1 MHEVGDWFTMK
12 KIKDLFKGLP
22 LQFITWLLL
31 LFILYFVMILQTNAA
46 TINSF
51 SVNNDGINN
60 YYDIVKYQSS
70 DMLKIQTFGAMNTN
84 YNISYVQH
92 QYNFKSTIN
101 SNYYD
106 LKINFTNSNFKA
118 SAIQDVKIVGYNSKP
133 TNNEYN
139 SNLGSTLNLV
149 YVKNNNTSDSTNS
162 ITIRFLNQL
171 ATSFSYIQ
179 VFVKLDYRVMNT
191 GLSSFD
197 LKSIDSDQAIK
208 DLQENQNTNRD
219 LIINNIT
226 NSIDNSLNNCTQNL
240 LNGNN
245 LNFDGSYV
253 INGTFDKVTFIN
265 LGSITFDPGNYTLF
279 LKNNNNYNITL
290 NIDNDRTLDTV
301 KLRNINFT
309 SSLTSGISL
318 RIASGTY
325 NNLVV
330 YPSVMTGHTNNY
342 AKPNDK
348 FCTSKIDDI
357 TDSINSEDNDTT
369 SKKCGVIC
377 KLKGIF
383 TGITELPGKIAN
395 LIKGLFV
402 PDNFDFINDFKDVI
416 ISKLGILVQVPDMLL
431 TFLNDILNKEYT
443 NQCFKMPKMEFWG
456 YSFWNEMNFCI
467 QDSFYYKII
476 KDYRWMTNIV
486 PVFGVLF
493 YSYRTYK
500 KFFGESD
507 TE

>member
-1 MHEVGDWFTMK
+1 MNEDRYCLTFMVWFLLGFFLL
-12 KIKDLFKGLP
+12 IFSLFSI
-22 LQFITWLLL
+22 FD
-31 LFILYFVMILQTNAA
+31 VSAS

-51 SVNNDGINN
+51 SVNNDGTNN

-133 TNNEYN
+133 TSNEYN

-171 ATSFSYIQ
+171 ATSFSYFQ

-197 LKSIDSDQAIK
+197 LESIDSEQAIK

-226 NSIDNSLNNCTQNL
+226 NSIDNSLNNCTENL
-240 LNGNN
+240 LNSTN
-245 LNFDGSYV
+245 LNSDGSYT
-253 INGTFDKVTFIN
+253 INGTFASAKFLSI
-265 LGSITFDPGNYTLF
+265 GSITLNPGEYTSYI
-279 LKNNNNYNITL
+279 NTINSNITFVL
-290 NIDNDRTLDTV
+290 DERRDLDTSSI
-301 KLRNINFT
+301 KQFTLT
-309 SSLTSGISL
+309 SSLTTNLYI
-318 RIASGTY
+318 RVNSGTY
-325 NNLVV
+325 DNVKVFPGLL
-330 YPSVMTGHTNNY
+330 TGFTNNY
-342 AKPNDK
+342 VKPGEK
-348 FCTSKIDDI
+348 TCTSKIDDI

-402 PDNFDFINDFKDVI
+402 PDNFDFINDFKDVMI
-416 ISKLGILVQVPDMLL
+416 EKLGILGQVPDMLL
-431 TFLNDILNKEYT
+431 TLLNDILNKEYT

>member
-1 MHEVGDWFTMK
+1 MK

-31 LFILYFVMILQTNAA
+31 LFILYFVMIIQTNAA

-51 SVNNDGINN
+51 SVNNDGTNN

-149 YVKNNNTSDSTNS
+149 YVKNNNSSDSTNS

-171 ATSFSYIQ
+171 ATSFSYFQ
-179 VFVKLDYRVMNT
+179 VFVKLDYRVMNV

-197 LKSIDSDQAIK
+197 LESIDSDQAIK

-226 NSIDNSLNNCTQNL
+226 NSIDSSLNNCTENL
-240 LNGNN
+240 LNSTN
-245 LNFDGSYV
+245 LNSDGSYT
-253 INGTFDKVTFIN
+253 INGTFTSAKFISI
-265 LGSITFDPGNYTLF
+265 GSITLNSGKYTSYI
-279 LKNNNNYNITL
+279 NTPNSNITFVL
-290 NIDNDRTLDTV
+290 DERRDLDTS
-301 KLRNINFT
+301 NIKQFILT
-309 SSLTSGISL
+309 SSLTTNLYI
-318 RIASGTY
+318 RVNSGTY
-325 NNLVV
+325 DNVKVFPGLL
-330 YPSVMTGHTNNY
+330 TGFTNNY
-342 AKPNDK
+342 VKPGEK
-348 FCTSKIDDI
+348 SCTSKIDDI
-357 TDSINSEDNDTT
+357 TDSITGEDNDTT

-395 LIKGLFV
+395 SIKGLFV
-402 PDNFDFINDFKDVI
+402 PDNFDFINDFKDVMI
-416 ISKLGILVQVPDMLL
+416 EKLGILGQVPDMLL
-431 TFLNDILNKEYT
+431 SLLNDVKNKEYT
-443 NQCFKMPKMEFWG
+443 NQCFKMPKMSFWG

>member
-1 MHEVGDWFTMK
+1 MK

-31 LFILYFVMILQTNAA
+31 LFILYFVMIFQTNAA
-46 TINSF
+46 TISSF

-92 QYNFKSTIN
+92 QYNFKTTIN

-139 SNLGSTLNLV
+139 LNLGSTLNLV

-171 ATSFSYIQ
+171 ATSFSYFQ

-197 LKSIDSDQAIK
+197 LESIDSDQAIK

-226 NSIDNSLNNCTQNL
+226 NSIDNSLNNCFENVIPT
-240 LNGNN
+240 GNYISST
-245 LNFDGSYV
+245 GEV
-253 INGTFDKVTFIN
+253 IINGTYDSTNWLK
-265 LGSITFDPGNYTLF
+265 LGTLTLNPGNYTLIADTGNSGISLIIDELRQYDTSSIEQF
-279 LKNNNNYNITL
+279 TL
-290 NIDNDRTLDTV
+290 
-301 KLRNINFT
+301 T
-309 SSLTSGISL
+309 SSLTINL
-318 RIASGTY
+318 YIRVDSGTY
-325 NNLVV
+325 DNVKFFPGLL
-330 YPSVMTGHTNNY
+330 TGFTNTY
-342 AKPNDK
+342 VKPGEK
-348 FCTSKIDDI
+348 SCTSKIDDI

-402 PDNFDFINDFKDVI
+402 PDNFDFINDFKDVMI
-416 ISKLGILVQVPDMLL
+416 EKLGILGQVPDMLL

>member
-1 MHEVGDWFTMK
+1 MNEDRYYLTFMIWFLLG
-12 KIKDLFKGLP
+12 LF
-22 LQFITWLLL
+22 LLIFS
-31 LFILYFVMILQTNAA
+31 LFSIFDVSAS
-46 TINSF
+46 TISSF
-51 SVNNDGINN
+51 SVNNDGTNN

-92 QYNFKSTIN
+92 QYNFESTIN

-149 YVKNNNTSDSTNS
+149 YVKNNNSSDSTNS

-171 ATSFSYIQ
+171 ASSFSYFQ
-179 VFVKLDYRVMNT
+179 VFVKLDYRVMNI

-197 LKSIDSDQAIK
+197 LESIDSEQAIK

-219 LIINNIT
+219 LIINNI
-226 NSIDNSLNNCTQNL
+226 NNSLNKIFNSCTSPKNL
-240 LNGNN
+240 
-245 LNFDGSYV
+245 
-253 INGTFDKVTFIN
+253 TFDKVNGFEFSYSGDVKSSTDWFIT
-265 LGSITFDPGNYTLF
+265 SYIPVSYNYTYTQSGFSNSNLVVF
-279 LKNNNNYNITL
+279 YDSDYNVISVLQQTTFVINDSRIKYIRL
-290 NIDNDRTLDTV
+290 NGKIDGFNGSLVEHEFCTNKIDDV
-301 KLRNINFT
+301 
-309 SSLTSGISL
+309 SDSLTS
-318 RIASGTY
+318 
-325 NNLVV
+325 
-330 YPSVMTGHTNNY
+330 
-342 AKPNDK
+342 
-348 FCTSKIDDI
+348 
-357 TDSINSEDNDTT
+357 DSDDTT

-395 LIKGLFV
+395 SIKGLFV
-402 PDNFDFINDFKDVI
+402 PDNFDFINDFKDVM
-416 ISKLGILVQVPDMLL
+416 ISKLGILAQVPDMLL

-443 NQCFKMPKMEFWG
+443 NQCFNMPKMEFWG

>member
-1 MHEVGDWFTMK
+1 MNEDRYCLTFMVWFLLGFFLL
-12 KIKDLFKGLP
+12 IFSLFSI
-22 LQFITWLLL
+22 FD
-31 LFILYFVMILQTNAA
+31 VSAS

-51 SVNNDGINN
+51 SVNNN
-60 YYDIVKYQSS
+60 YSNGFYDIVKYQSS
-70 DMLKIQTFGAMNTN
+70 DMLKIQTYGSMNTN

-92 QYNFKSTIN
+92 QYNFNSTIN
-101 SNYYD
+101 SSYYD

-118 SAIQDVKIVGYNSKP
+118 SAIQDVEIVGYNSKP

-139 SNLGSTLNLV
+139 ANLGNTLNLV

-171 ATSFSYIQ
+171 ASSFSYFQ
-179 VFVKLDYRVMNT
+179 VFVKLDYRVMNV

-197 LKSIDSDQAIK
+197 LESIDSDQAIK

-226 NSIDNSLNNCTQNL
+226 NSIDNSLNNCYENIIPHD
-240 LNGNN
+240 NYINSFGEV
-245 LNFDGSYV
+245 V
-253 INGTFDKVTFIN
+253 INGSMDGTQWLF
-265 LGSITFDPGNYTLF
+265 LGNMTLEPGNYSLIANTG
-279 LKNNNNYNITL
+279 NSGITL
-290 NIDNDRTLDTV
+290 VID
-301 KLRNINFT
+301 
-309 SSLTSGISL
+309 SL
-318 RIASGTY
+318 REYDTSTTNQFSLNSTVSTAVYIRVDSGTY
-325 NNLVV
+325 NNVKFK
-330 YPSVMTGHTNNY
+330 PGIMTGFTNNY
-342 AKPNDK
+342 VNPGEKT
-348 FCTSKIDDI
+348 CTSKVDDLNDNI
-357 TDSINSEDNDTT
+357 KDVNDSINSEDNDTT

-402 PDNFDFINDFKDVI
+402 PDNFDFINDFKDVM
-416 ISKLGILVQVPDMLL
+416 ISKLGILGQVPDMLL

-467 QDSFYYKII
+467 QESFYYKII

>member
-1 MHEVGDWFTMK
+1 MNEDRYCLTFMVWFLLGFFLL
-12 KIKDLFKGLP
+12 IFSLFSI
-22 LQFITWLLL
+22 FD
-31 LFILYFVMILQTNAA
+31 VSAS

-51 SVNNDGINN
+51 SINN
-60 YYDIVKYQSS
+60 NYTNGYYDIVKYQSS
-70 DMLKIQTFGAMNTN
+70 DMLKIQTYGATNTN
-84 YNISYVQH
+84 YNIPYVQH
-92 QYNFKSTIN
+92 QYNFNSTIN

-171 ATSFSYIQ
+171 ASSFSYFQ
-179 VFVKLDYRVMNT
+179 VFVKLDYRVMNI

-197 LKSIDSDQAIK
+197 LESIDSEQAIK

-226 NSIDNSLNNCTQNL
+226 NSIDSSLNNCIENL
-240 LNGNN
+240 LNSTN
-245 LNFDGSYV
+245 LNSDGSYT
-253 INGTFDKVTFIN
+253 INGTYSSATFIF
-265 LGSITFDPGNYTLF
+265 LSSIVLSPGKYTSYF
-279 LKNNNNYNITL
+279 NTTNSNISFVL
-290 NIDNDRTLDTV
+290 DERRDLDTSSI
-301 KLRNINFT
+301 KQFT
-309 SSLTSGISL
+309 LKSSLTTNLYI
-318 RIASGTY
+318 RVNSGTY
-325 NNLVV
+325 DNVKVFPGLL
-330 YPSVMTGHTNNY
+330 TGFTNNY
-342 AKPNDK
+342 VKPGEK
-348 FCTSKIDDI
+348 TCTSKIDDI

-402 PDNFDFINDFKDVI
+402 PENFDFINDFKDVM
-416 ISKLGILVQVPDMLL
+416 ISKLGILAQVPDMLL

-443 NQCFKMPKMEFWG
+443 NQCFKMPKMSFWG